1 MKGPMRALNVSALV
15 GLAVLT
21 VYYVQAPAAAN
32 FREPAL
38 AKTAFWHIPC
48 AFVSS
53 ALFFIAAWHGFRYLA
68 TRDLRS
74 DVKLAAS
81 TELAALTTTLTLA
94 TGIFF
99 SRVQWGEWWHWDP
112 RQTSFL
118 MVFLLYCGALALRS
132 GIADESRRALASSAY
147 ALASLLP
154 AVFLSF
160 VFPRLPAVQ
169 QASFHPTQT
178 IAQNEFDAAYRTGW
192 LIGLAAVALAVAALW
207 RIRVENGVAALAEET
222 GQIDGDLYRGG
233 SAGDRARRPVP
244 LLAEGEAPGL
254 SSDEPS
260 R

>member
-1 MKGPMRALNVSALV
+1 MRALNVFALV
-15 GLAVLT
+15 GLAALT
-21 VYYVQAPAAAN
+21 VYYVLAPAAAN

-53 ALFFIAAWHGFRYLA
+53 ALFFVAAWHGLRYLV
-68 TRDLRS
+68 THELKS
-74 DVKLAAS
+74 DVRLAAS
-81 TELAALTTTLTLA
+81 TELALVTTTLTLA

-118 MVFLLYCGALALRS
+118 MVFLLYCGALALRA
-132 GIADESRRALASSAY
+132 GISDESRRALASSAY
-147 ALASLLP
+147 AVASLLP

-192 LIGLAAVALAVAALW
+192 LLGLVAIALAVGALW
-207 RIRVENGVAALAEET
+207 RLRVENGLAALAKET
-222 GQIDGDLYRGG
+222 EDADGSVDRGG
-233 SAGDRARRPVP
+233 TAGDRARRPVP
-244 LLAEGEAPGL
+244 VLAEGEAAGL
-254 SSDEPS
+254 SRDEPG